1 MNTEIPHLKIERLEN
16 GCIRLENESAGD
28 SYVVDIHPLHLRYI
42 AEKLGLVREMSASE
56 ADALR
61 MVDKLARRLKVLH
74 ERVMQM
80 DQWLWEHQDATCAD
94 ISIEIWY
101 SAGTLDL
108 SNEFQADIAEWGAV
122 VTPRSVE
129 SRHIKNGDP
138 PGASQNGLGSV
149 SRTKPRA
156 NPAETQRV
164 SLNDLPGQLD
174 LGVGHE

>member
-1 MNTEIPHLKIERLEN
+1 MNTEIPHLMIERLEN

-28 SYVVDIHPLHLRYI
+28 SYVVDIHPLHLRFM

-56 ADALR
+56 TDALR

-80 DQWLWEHQDATCAD
+80 DHWLWEHQDATCAD

-108 SNEFQADIAEWGAV
+108 SNEFQAEIAESRAL
-122 VTPRSVE
+122 VTPRHAE
-129 SRHIKNGDP
+129 SRSSTNAEP
-138 PGASQNGLGSV
+138 V
-149 SRTKPRA
+149 PRA
-156 NPAETQRV
+156 KPKANPTGTQRV
-164 SLNDLPGQLD
+164 PRGSPVPQLD